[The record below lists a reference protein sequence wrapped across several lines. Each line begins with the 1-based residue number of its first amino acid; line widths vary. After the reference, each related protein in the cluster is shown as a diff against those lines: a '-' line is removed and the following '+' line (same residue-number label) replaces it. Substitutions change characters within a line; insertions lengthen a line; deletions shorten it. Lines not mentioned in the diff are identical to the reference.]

1 MNINETEKQIEA
13 AKQKIDA
20 VVEEIQKTVVGQDAM
35 IRGLLTGIIAGGHV
49 LIEGVPGLAKT
60 LAVKTLAETV
70 DCGFRRIQFT
80 PDLLPADII
89 GTMIYRQQTGEF
101 SARRGPI
108 FSNIVLADE
117 VNRAPA
123 KVQSALLEAMEE
135 RQVTLGDGT
144 YPLPEPFFVLATQ
157 NPIEQEGTYPLPEAQ
172 TDRFLMKL
180 KVGYPS
186 AKEEMMILRRM
197 GKREVRKVRKILTP
211 QEIEKLRAAAD
222 AVLVDEKIEDY
233 IVRLITAT
241 RETNA
246 FEKEYV
252 KYIEYGASP
261 RATLALYRCAKVSAL
276 AEGRVF
282 VIPDDIKAVVYDV
295 LRHRIVPSYEADS
308 EEKTPDDIIT
318 MVLKEVKVP

>member
-1 MNINETEKQIEA
+1 MNISETEKQIEV
-13 AKQKIDA
+13 AKQKIDT

-35 IRGLLTGIIAGGHV
+35 IRGLLTGIIAGGHI

-60 LAVKTLAETV
+60 LAVKTLAEV
-70 DCGFRRIQFT
+70 IDCGFKRIQFT

-89 GTMIYRQQTGEF
+89 GTMIYKQQTGEF
-101 SARRGPI
+101 IARRGPI

-135 RQVTLGDGT
+135 RQITLGDET
-144 YPLPEPFFVLATQ
+144 YPLPNPFFVLATQ
-157 NPIEQEGTYPLPEAQ
+157 NPIEQDGTYPLPEAQ

-186 AKEEMMILRRM
+186 PKEELMILRRM
-197 GKREVRKVRKILTP
+197 GKREVRKVQKILTP
-211 QEIEKLRAAAD
+211 QEIEKLRTAAD

-233 IVRLITAT
+233 IVRLIAAT

-282 VIPDDIKAVVYDV
+282 VIPDDIKAVIYDV

-308 EEKTPDDIIT
+308 EEKTADDIIS

>member
-1 MNINETEKQIEA
+1 MNISETEKQIEA
-13 AKQKIDA
+13 AKQKIDT

-35 IRGLLTGIIAGGHV
+35 IRGLLTGIIAGGHI

-60 LAVKTLAETV
+60 LAVKTLAEV
-70 DCGFRRIQFT
+70 IDCGFKRIQFT

-89 GTMIYRQQTGEF
+89 GTMIYKQQTGEF
-101 SARRGPI
+101 IARRGPI

-135 RQVTLGDGT
+135 RQITLGDET
-144 YPLPEPFFVLATQ
+144 YPLPNPFFVLATQ
-157 NPIEQEGTYPLPEAQ
+157 NPIEQDGTYPLPEAQ

-186 AKEEMMILRRM
+186 PKEELMILRRM
-197 GKREVRKVRKILTP
+197 GKREVRKVQKILTP
-211 QEIEKLRAAAD
+211 QEIEKLRTAAD

-233 IVRLITAT
+233 IVRLIAAT

-282 VIPDDIKAVVYDV
+282 VIPDDIKAVIYDV

-308 EEKTPDDIIT
+308 EEKTADDIIT

>member
-1 MNINETEKQIEA
+1 MNISETEKQIEA

-35 IRGLLTGIIAGGHV
+35 IRGLLTGIIAGGHI

-60 LAVKTLAETV
+60 LAVKTLAEV
-70 DCGFRRIQFT
+70 IDCGFKRIQFT

-89 GTMIYRQQTGEF
+89 GTMIYKQQTGEF
-101 SARRGPI
+101 IARRGPI

-135 RQVTLGDGT
+135 RQVTLGDET
-144 YPLPEPFFVLATQ
+144 YPLPNPFFVLATQ
-157 NPIEQEGTYPLPEAQ
+157 NPIEQDGTYPLPEAQ

-186 AKEEMMILRRM
+186 PKEELMILRRM
-197 GKREVRKVRKILTP
+197 GKREVRKVQKILTP
-211 QEIEKLRAAAD
+211 QEIEELRTAAD

-233 IVRLITAT
+233 IVRLIAAT

-282 VIPDDIKAVVYDV
+282 VIPDDIKAVIYDV

-308 EEKTPDDIIT
+308 EEKTADDIIS

>member
-1 MNINETEKQIEA
+1 M
-13 AKQKIDA
+13 
-20 VVEEIQKTVVGQDAM
+20 
-35 IRGLLTGIIAGGHV
+35 
-49 LIEGVPGLAKT
+49 
-60 LAVKTLAETV
+60 
-70 DCGFRRIQFT
+70 
-80 PDLLPADII
+80 
-89 GTMIYRQQTGEF
+89 
-101 SARRGPI
+101 
-108 FSNIVLADE
+108 
-117 VNRAPA
+117 NRAPA

-135 RQVTLGDGT
+135 RQITLGDET
-144 YPLPEPFFVLATQ
+144 YPLPNPFFVLATQ
-157 NPIEQEGTYPLPEAQ
+157 NPIEQDGTYPLPEAQ

-186 AKEEMMILRRM
+186 PKEELMILRRM
-197 GKREVRKVRKILTP
+197 GKREVRKVQKILTP
-211 QEIEKLRAAAD
+211 QEIEKLRTAAD

-233 IVRLITAT
+233 IVRLIAAT

-282 VIPDDIKAVVYDV
+282 VIPDDIKAVIYDV

-308 EEKTPDDIIT
+308 EEKTADDIIS

>member
-1 MNINETEKQIEA
+1 MNISETEKQIEA
-13 AKQKIDA
+13 AKQKIDT

-35 IRGLLTGIIAGGHV
+35 IRGLLTGIIAGGHI

-60 LAVKTLAETV
+60 LVVKTLAEV
-70 DCGFRRIQFT
+70 IDCGFKRIQFT

-89 GTMIYRQQTGEF
+89 GTMIYKQQTGEF
-101 SARRGPI
+101 IARRGPI

-135 RQVTLGDGT
+135 RQITLGDET
-144 YPLPEPFFVLATQ
+144 YPLPNPFFVLATQ
-157 NPIEQEGTYPLPEAQ
+157 NPIEQDGTYPLPEAQ

-186 AKEEMMILRRM
+186 PKEELMILRRM
-197 GKREVRKVRKILTP
+197 GKREVRKVQKILTP
-211 QEIEKLRAAAD
+211 QEIEKLRTAAD

-233 IVRLITAT
+233 IVRLIAAT

-282 VIPDDIKAVVYDV
+282 VIPDDIKAVIYDV

-308 EEKTPDDIIT
+308 EEKTADDIIS

>member
-1 MNINETEKQIEA
+1 MNISETEKQIEA
-13 AKQKIDA
+13 AKQKIDT

-35 IRGLLTGIIAGGHV
+35 IRGLLTGIIAGGHI

-60 LAVKTLAETV
+60 LAVKTLAEV
-70 DCGFRRIQFT
+70 IDCGFKRIQFT

-89 GTMIYRQQTGEF
+89 GTMIYKQQTGEF
-101 SARRGPI
+101 IARRGPI

-135 RQVTLGDGT
+135 RQITLGDET
-144 YPLPEPFFVLATQ
+144 YPLPNPFFVLATQ
-157 NPIEQEGTYPLPEAQ
+157 NPIEQDGTYPLPEAQ

-186 AKEEMMILRRM
+186 PKEELMILRRM
-197 GKREVRKVRKILTP
+197 GKREVQKVQKILTP
-211 QEIEKLRAAAD
+211 QEIEKLRTAAD

-233 IVRLITAT
+233 IVRLIAAT

-282 VIPDDIKAVVYDV
+282 VIPDDIKAVIYDV

-308 EEKTPDDIIT
+308 EEKTADDIIS

>member
-1 MNINETEKQIEA
+1 MNISETEKQIEA
-13 AKQKIDA
+13 AKQKIDT

-35 IRGLLTGIIAGGHV
+35 IRGLLTGIIAGGHI

-60 LAVKTLAETV
+60 LAVKTLAEV
-70 DCGFRRIQFT
+70 IDCGFKRIQFT

-89 GTMIYRQQTGEF
+89 GTMIYKQQTGEF
-101 SARRGPI
+101 IARRGPI

-135 RQVTLGDGT
+135 RQITLGDET
-144 YPLPEPFFVLATQ
+144 YPLPNPFFVLATQ
-157 NPIEQEGTYPLPEAQ
+157 NPIEQDGTYPLPEAQ

-186 AKEEMMILRRM
+186 PKEELMILRRM
-197 GKREVRKVRKILTP
+197 GKREVRKVQKILTP
-211 QEIEKLRAAAD
+211 QEIEKLRTAAD

-233 IVRLITAT
+233 IVRLIAAT

-308 EEKTPDDIIT
+308 EEKTSDDIIT

>member
-157 NPIEQEGTYPLPEAQ
+157 NPIEQDGTYPLPEAQ

-308 EEKTPDDIIT
+308 EEKTSDDIIT

>member
-157 NPIEQEGTYPLPEAQ
+157 NPIEQDGTYPLPEAQ
-172 TDRFLMKL
+172 PDRFLMKL

>member
-157 NPIEQEGTYPLPEAQ
+157 NPIEQDGTYPLPEAQ

-295 LRHRIVPSYEADS
+295 LRHRILPYYEADS

-318 MVLKEVKVP
+318 MVLKEVKVT

>member
-1 MNINETEKQIEA
+1 MNISETEKQIEA

-35 IRGLLTGIIAGGHV
+35 IRGLLTGIIAGGHI

-60 LAVKTLAETV
+60 LAVKTLAEV
-70 DCGFRRIQFT
+70 IDCGFKRIQFT

-89 GTMIYRQQTGEF
+89 GTMIYKQQTGEF
-101 SARRGPI
+101 IARRGPI

-135 RQVTLGDGT
+135 RQITLGDET
-144 YPLPEPFFVLATQ
+144 YPLPNPFFVLATQ
-157 NPIEQEGTYPLPEAQ
+157 NPIEQDGTYPLPEAQ

-186 AKEEMMILRRM
+186 PKEELMILRRM
-197 GKREVRKVRKILTP
+197 GKREVRKVQKILTP
-211 QEIEKLRAAAD
+211 QEIEKLRTAAD

-233 IVRLITAT
+233 IVRLIAAT

-282 VIPDDIKAVVYDV
+282 VIPDDIKAVIYDV

-308 EEKTPDDIIT
+308 EEKTADDIIS

>member
-35 IRGLLTGIIAGGHV
+35 IRGLLTGIIAGGHI

-60 LAVKTLAETV
+60 LAVKTLAEV
-70 DCGFRRIQFT
+70 IDCGFKRIQFT

-89 GTMIYRQQTGEF
+89 GTMIYKQQTGEF
-101 SARRGPI
+101 IARRGPI

-135 RQVTLGDGT
+135 RQVTLGDET
-144 YPLPEPFFVLATQ
+144 YPLPNPFFVLATQ
-157 NPIEQEGTYPLPEAQ
+157 NPIEQDGTYPLPEAQ

-186 AKEEMMILRRM
+186 PKEELMILRRM
-197 GKREVRKVRKILTP
+197 GKREVRKVQKILTP
-211 QEIEKLRAAAD
+211 QEIEKLRTAAD

-233 IVRLITAT
+233 IVRLIAAT

-282 VIPDDIKAVVYDV
+282 VIPDDIKAVIYDV

-308 EEKTPDDIIT
+308 EEKTSDDIIT

>member
-1 MNINETEKQIEA
+1 MNISETEKQIEA
-13 AKQKIDA
+13 AKQKIDT

-35 IRGLLTGIIAGGHV
+35 IRGLLTGIIAGGHI

-60 LAVKTLAETV
+60 LAVKTLAEV
-70 DCGFRRIQFT
+70 IDCGFKRIQFT

-89 GTMIYRQQTGEF
+89 GTMIYKQQTGEF
-101 SARRGPI
+101 IARRGPI

-123 KVQSALLEAMEE
+123 KVQAALLEAMEE
-135 RQVTLGDGT
+135 RQVTLGDET
-144 YPLPEPFFVLATQ
+144 YPLPNPFFVLATQ
-157 NPIEQEGTYPLPEAQ
+157 NPIEQDGTYPLPEAQ

-186 AKEEMMILRRM
+186 PKEELMILRRM
-197 GKREVRKVRKILTP
+197 GKREVRKVQKILTP
-211 QEIEKLRAAAD
+211 QEIEKLRTAAD

-233 IVRLITAT
+233 IVRLIAAT

-282 VIPDDIKAVVYDV
+282 VIPDDIKAVIYDV

-308 EEKTPDDIIT
+308 EEKTADDIIS

>member
-1 MNINETEKQIEA
+1 MNISETEKQIEA
-13 AKQKIDA
+13 AKQKIDI

-35 IRGLLTGIIAGGHV
+35 IRGLLTGIIAGGHI

-60 LAVKTLAETV
+60 LAVKTLAEV
-70 DCGFRRIQFT
+70 IDCGFKRIQFT

-89 GTMIYRQQTGEF
+89 GTMIYKQQTGEF
-101 SARRGPI
+101 IARRGPI

-135 RQVTLGDGT
+135 RQITLGDET
-144 YPLPEPFFVLATQ
+144 YPLPNPFFVLATQ
-157 NPIEQEGTYPLPEAQ
+157 NPIEQDGTYPLPEAQ

-186 AKEEMMILRRM
+186 PKEELMILRRM
-197 GKREVRKVRKILTP
+197 GKREVRKVQKILTP
-211 QEIEKLRAAAD
+211 QEIEKLRTAAD

-233 IVRLITAT
+233 IVRLIAAT

-282 VIPDDIKAVVYDV
+282 VIPDDIKAVIYDV

-308 EEKTPDDIIT
+308 EEKTADDIIS

>member
-1 MNINETEKQIEA
+1 MNISETEKQIEA

-35 IRGLLTGIIAGGHV
+35 IRGLLTGIIAGGHI

-60 LAVKTLAETV
+60 LAVKTLAEV
-70 DCGFRRIQFT
+70 IDCGFKRIQFT

-89 GTMIYRQQTGEF
+89 GTMIYKQQTGEF
-101 SARRGPI
+101 IARRGPI

-135 RQVTLGDGT
+135 RQVTLGDET
-144 YPLPEPFFVLATQ
+144 YPLPNPFFVLATQ
-157 NPIEQEGTYPLPEAQ
+157 NPIEQDGTYPLPEAQ

-186 AKEEMMILRRM
+186 PKEELTILRRM
-197 GKREVRKVRKILTP
+197 GKREVRKVQKILTP
-211 QEIEKLRAAAD
+211 QEIEKLRTAAD

-233 IVRLITAT
+233 IVRLIAAT

-282 VIPDDIKAVVYDV
+282 VIPDDIKAVIYDV

-308 EEKTPDDIIT
+308 EEKTADDIIS

>member
-1 MNINETEKQIEA
+1 MNISETEKQIEA
-13 AKQKIDA
+13 AKQKIDT

-35 IRGLLTGIIAGGHV
+35 IRGLLTGIIAGGHI

-60 LAVKTLAETV
+60 LAVKTLAEV
-70 DCGFRRIQFT
+70 IDCGFKRIQFT

-89 GTMIYRQQTGEF
+89 GTMIYKQQTGEF
-101 SARRGPI
+101 IARRGPI

-135 RQVTLGDGT
+135 RQVTLGDET
-144 YPLPEPFFVLATQ
+144 YPLPNPFFVLATQ
-157 NPIEQEGTYPLPEAQ
+157 NPIEQDGTYPLPEAQ

-186 AKEEMMILRRM
+186 PKEELTILRRM
-197 GKREVRKVRKILTP
+197 GKREVRKVQKILTP
-211 QEIEKLRAAAD
+211 QEIEKLRTAAD

-233 IVRLITAT
+233 IVRLIAAT

-282 VIPDDIKAVVYDV
+282 VIPDDIKAVIYDV

-308 EEKTPDDIIT
+308 EEKTADDIIS

>member
-20 VVEEIQKTVVGQDAM
+20 VVKEIQKTVVGQDAM

-157 NPIEQEGTYPLPEAQ
+157 NPIEQDGTYPLPEAQ

-186 AKEEMMILRRM
+186 PKEELMILRRM
-197 GKREVRKVRKILTP
+197 GKREVRKVQKILTP

>member
-1 MNINETEKQIEA
+1 MNISETEKQIEA
-13 AKQKIDA
+13 AKQKIDI

-35 IRGLLTGIIAGGHV
+35 IRGLLTGIIAGGHI

-60 LAVKTLAETV
+60 LAVKTLAEV
-70 DCGFRRIQFT
+70 IDCGFKRIQFT

-89 GTMIYRQQTGEF
+89 GTMIYKQQTGEF
-101 SARRGPI
+101 IARRGPI

-135 RQVTLGDGT
+135 RQITLGDET
-144 YPLPEPFFVLATQ
+144 YPLPNPFFVLATQ
-157 NPIEQEGTYPLPEAQ
+157 NPIEQDGTYPLPEAQ

-186 AKEEMMILRRM
+186 PKEELMILRRM
-197 GKREVRKVRKILTP
+197 GKREVRKVQKILTP
-211 QEIEKLRAAAD
+211 QEIEKLRTAAD

-233 IVRLITAT
+233 IVRLIAAT

-282 VIPDDIKAVVYDV
+282 VIPDDIKAVIYDV

-308 EEKTPDDIIT
+308 EEKTADDIIS
-318 MVLKEVKVP
+318 MVLKEDKVP

>member
-1 MNINETEKQIEA
+1 MNISETEKQIEA
-13 AKQKIDA
+13 AKQKIDT

-35 IRGLLTGIIAGGHV
+35 IRGLLTGIIADGHI

-60 LAVKTLAETV
+60 LAVKTLAEV
-70 DCGFRRIQFT
+70 IDCGFKRIQFT

-89 GTMIYRQQTGEF
+89 GTMIYKQQTGEF
-101 SARRGPI
+101 IARRGPI

-135 RQVTLGDGT
+135 RQITLGDET
-144 YPLPEPFFVLATQ
+144 YPLPNPFFVLATQ
-157 NPIEQEGTYPLPEAQ
+157 NPIEQDGTYPLPEAQ

-186 AKEEMMILRRM
+186 PKEELMILRRM
-197 GKREVRKVRKILTP
+197 GKREVRKVQKILTP
-211 QEIEKLRAAAD
+211 QEIEKLRTAAD

-233 IVRLITAT
+233 IVRLIAAT

-282 VIPDDIKAVVYDV
+282 VIPDDIKAVIYDV

-308 EEKTPDDIIT
+308 EEKTADDIIS

>member
-1 MNINETEKQIEA
+1 MNISETEKQIEA
-13 AKQKIDA
+13 AKQKIDT

-35 IRGLLTGIIAGGHV
+35 IRGLLTGIIAGGHI

-60 LAVKTLAETV
+60 LAVKTLAEV
-70 DCGFRRIQFT
+70 IDCGFKRIQFT

-89 GTMIYRQQTGEF
+89 GTMIYKQQTGEF
-101 SARRGPI
+101 IARRGPI

-135 RQVTLGDGT
+135 RQITLGDET
-144 YPLPEPFFVLATQ
+144 YPLPNPFFVLATQ
-157 NPIEQEGTYPLPEAQ
+157 NPIEQDGTYPLPEAQ

-186 AKEEMMILRRM
+186 PKEELMILRRM
-197 GKREVRKVRKILTP
+197 GKREVRKVQKILTP
-211 QEIEKLRAAAD
+211 QEIEELRTAAD

-233 IVRLITAT
+233 IVRLIAAT

-282 VIPDDIKAVVYDV
+282 VIPDDIKAVIYDV

-308 EEKTPDDIIT
+308 EEKTADDIIS

>member
-1 MNINETEKQIEA
+1 MNISETEKQIEA
-13 AKQKIDA
+13 AKQKIDT

-35 IRGLLTGIIAGGHV
+35 IRGLLTGIIAGGHI

-60 LAVKTLAETV
+60 LAVKTLAEV
-70 DCGFRRIQFT
+70 IDCGFKRIQFT

-89 GTMIYRQQTGEF
+89 GTMIYKQQTGEF
-101 SARRGPI
+101 IARRGPI

-135 RQVTLGDGT
+135 RQITLGDET
-144 YPLPEPFFVLATQ
+144 YPLPNPFFVLATQ
-157 NPIEQEGTYPLPEAQ
+157 NPIEQDGTYPLPEAQ

-186 AKEEMMILRRM
+186 PKEELMILRRM
-197 GKREVRKVRKILTP
+197 GKREVRKVQKILTP
-211 QEIEKLRAAAD
+211 QEIEKLRTAAD

-233 IVRLITAT
+233 IVRLIAAT

-282 VIPDDIKAVVYDV
+282 VIPDDIKAVIYDV

-308 EEKTPDDIIT
+308 EEKTADDIIS

>member
-1 MNINETEKQIEA
+1 MNISETEKQIEA

-35 IRGLLTGIIAGGHV
+35 IRGLLTGIIAGGHI

-60 LAVKTLAETV
+60 LAVKTLAEV
-70 DCGFRRIQFT
+70 IDCGFKRIQFT

-89 GTMIYRQQTGEF
+89 GTMIYKQQTGEF
-101 SARRGPI
+101 IARRGPI

-135 RQVTLGDGT
+135 RQVTLGDET
-144 YPLPEPFFVLATQ
+144 YPLPNPFFVLATQ
-157 NPIEQEGTYPLPEAQ
+157 NPIEQDGTYPLPEAQ

-186 AKEEMMILRRM
+186 PKEELMILRRM
-197 GKREVRKVRKILTP
+197 GKREVRKVQKILTP
-211 QEIEKLRAAAD
+211 QEIEKLRTAAD

-233 IVRLITAT
+233 IVRLIAAT

-282 VIPDDIKAVVYDV
+282 VIPDDIKAVIYDV

-308 EEKTPDDIIT
+308 EEKTADDIIS

>member
-1 MNINETEKQIEA
+1 MNISETEKQIEA
-13 AKQKIDA
+13 AKQKIDT

-35 IRGLLTGIIAGGHV
+35 IRGLLTGIIAGGHI

-60 LAVKTLAETV
+60 LAVKTLAEV
-70 DCGFRRIQFT
+70 IDCGFKRIQFT

-89 GTMIYRQQTGEF
+89 GTMIYKQQTGEF
-101 SARRGPI
+101 IARRGPI

-135 RQVTLGDGT
+135 RQVTLGDET
-144 YPLPEPFFVLATQ
+144 YPLPNPFFVLATQ
-157 NPIEQEGTYPLPEAQ
+157 NPIEQDGTYPLPEAQ

-186 AKEEMMILRRM
+186 PKEELMILRRM
-197 GKREVRKVRKILTP
+197 GKREVRKVQKILTP
-211 QEIEKLRAAAD
+211 QEIEKLRTAAD

-233 IVRLITAT
+233 IVRLIAAT

-282 VIPDDIKAVVYDV
+282 VIPDDIKAVIYDV

-308 EEKTPDDIIT
+308 EEKTADDIIS

>member
-1 MNINETEKQIEA
+1 MNISETEKQIEA
-13 AKQKIDA
+13 AKQKIDT

-35 IRGLLTGIIAGGHV
+35 IRGLLTGIIAGGHI

-60 LAVKTLAETV
+60 LAVKTLAEV
-70 DCGFRRIQFT
+70 IDCGFKRIQFT

-157 NPIEQEGTYPLPEAQ
+157 NPIEQDGTYPLPEAQ

-308 EEKTPDDIIT
+308 EEKTSDDIIT

>member
-13 AKQKIDA
+13 AKQKIDI

-35 IRGLLTGIIAGGHV
+35 IRGLLTGIIAGGHI

-60 LAVKTLAETV
+60 LAVKTLAEV
-70 DCGFRRIQFT
+70 IDCGFKRIQFT

-89 GTMIYRQQTGEF
+89 GTMIYKQQTGEF
-101 SARRGPI
+101 IARRGPI

-135 RQVTLGDGT
+135 RQITLGDET
-144 YPLPEPFFVLATQ
+144 YPLPNPFFVLATQ
-157 NPIEQEGTYPLPEAQ
+157 NPIEQDGTYPLPEAQ

-186 AKEEMMILRRM
+186 PKEELMILRRM
-197 GKREVRKVRKILTP
+197 GKREVRKVQKILTP
-211 QEIEKLRAAAD
+211 QEIEKLRTAAD

-233 IVRLITAT
+233 IVRLIAAT

-282 VIPDDIKAVVYDV
+282 VIPDDIKAVIYDV

-308 EEKTPDDIIT
+308 EEKTADDIIS

>member
-1 MNINETEKQIEA
+1 MNISETEKQIEA
-13 AKQKIDA
+13 AKQKIDT

-35 IRGLLTGIIAGGHV
+35 IRGLLTGIIAGGHI

-60 LAVKTLAETV
+60 LAVKTLAEV
-70 DCGFRRIQFT
+70 IDCGFKRIQFT

-89 GTMIYRQQTGEF
+89 GTMIYKQQTGEF
-101 SARRGPI
+101 IARRGPI

-135 RQVTLGDGT
+135 RQVTLGDET
-144 YPLPEPFFVLATQ
+144 YPLPNPFFVLATQ
-157 NPIEQEGTYPLPEAQ
+157 NPIEQDGTYPLPEAQ

-186 AKEEMMILRRM
+186 PKEELMILRRM
-197 GKREVRKVRKILTP
+197 GKREVRKVQKILTP
-211 QEIEKLRAAAD
+211 QEIEELRTAAD

-233 IVRLITAT
+233 IVRLIAAT

-282 VIPDDIKAVVYDV
+282 VIPDDIKAVIYDV

-308 EEKTPDDIIT
+308 EEKTADDIIS

>member
-1 MNINETEKQIEA
+1 MNISETEKQIEA
-13 AKQKIDA
+13 AKQKIDT

-35 IRGLLTGIIAGGHV
+35 IRGLLTGIIAGGHI

-60 LAVKTLAETV
+60 LAVKTLAEV
-70 DCGFRRIQFT
+70 IDCGFKRIQFT

-89 GTMIYRQQTGEF
+89 GTMIYKQQTGEF
-101 SARRGPI
+101 IARRGPI

-135 RQVTLGDGT
+135 RQITLGDET
-144 YPLPEPFFVLATQ
+144 YPLPNPCFVLATQ
-157 NPIEQEGTYPLPEAQ
+157 NPIEQDGTYPLPEAQ

-186 AKEEMMILRRM
+186 PKEELMILRRM
-197 GKREVRKVRKILTP
+197 GKREVRKVQKILTP
-211 QEIEKLRAAAD
+211 QEIEKLRTAAD

-233 IVRLITAT
+233 IVRLIAAT

-282 VIPDDIKAVVYDV
+282 VIPDDIKAVIYDV

-308 EEKTPDDIIT
+308 EEKTADDIIS

>member
-1 MNINETEKQIEA
+1 MNISETEKQIEA
-13 AKQKIDA
+13 AKQKIDI

-35 IRGLLTGIIAGGHV
+35 IRGLLTGIIAGGHI

-157 NPIEQEGTYPLPEAQ
+157 NPIEQDGTYPLPEAQ

-308 EEKTPDDIIT
+308 EEKTSDDIIT

>member
-157 NPIEQEGTYPLPEAQ
+157 NPIEQDGTYPLPEAQ

>member
-1 MNINETEKQIEA
+1 M
-13 AKQKIDA
+13 
-20 VVEEIQKTVVGQDAM
+20 VGQDAM
-35 IRGLLTGIIAGGHV
+35 IRGLLTGIIAGGHI

-60 LAVKTLAETV
+60 LAVKTLAEV
-70 DCGFRRIQFT
+70 IDCGFKRIQFT

-89 GTMIYRQQTGEF
+89 GTMIYKQQTGEF
-101 SARRGPI
+101 IARRGPI

-135 RQVTLGDGT
+135 RQITLGDET
-144 YPLPEPFFVLATQ
+144 YPLPNPFFVLATQ
-157 NPIEQEGTYPLPEAQ
+157 NPIEQDGTYPLPEAQ

-186 AKEEMMILRRM
+186 PKEELMILRRM
-197 GKREVRKVRKILTP
+197 GKREVRKVQKILTP
-211 QEIEKLRAAAD
+211 QEIEKLRTAAD

-233 IVRLITAT
+233 IVRLIAAT

-282 VIPDDIKAVVYDV
+282 VIPDDIKAVIYDV

-308 EEKTPDDIIT
+308 EEKTADDIIS

>member
-157 NPIEQEGTYPLPEAQ
+157 NPIEQDGTYPLPEAQ

-197 GKREVRKVRKILTP
+197 GKRKVRKVRKILTP

-308 EEKTPDDIIT
+308 EEKTSDDIIT

>member
-1 MNINETEKQIEA
+1 MNISETEKQIEA
-13 AKQKIDA
+13 AKQKIDI

-35 IRGLLTGIIAGGHV
+35 IRGLLTGIIAGGHI

-60 LAVKTLAETV
+60 LAVKTLAEV
-70 DCGFRRIQFT
+70 IDCGFKRIQFT

-89 GTMIYRQQTGEF
+89 GTMIYKQQTGEF
-101 SARRGPI
+101 IARRGPI

-135 RQVTLGDGT
+135 RQITLGDET
-144 YPLPEPFFVLATQ
+144 YPLPNPFFVLATQ
-157 NPIEQEGTYPLPEAQ
+157 NPIEQDGTYPLPEAQ

-186 AKEEMMILRRM
+186 PKEELMILRRM
-197 GKREVRKVRKILTP
+197 GKREVRKVQKILTP
-211 QEIEKLRAAAD
+211 QEIEKLRTAAD

-233 IVRLITAT
+233 IVRLIAAT

-282 VIPDDIKAVVYDV
+282 VIPDDIKAVIYDV

-308 EEKTPDDIIT
+308 EEKTSDDIIT

>member
-1 MNINETEKQIEA
+1 MNISETEKQIEA
-13 AKQKIDA
+13 AKQKIDT

-35 IRGLLTGIIAGGHV
+35 IRGLLTGIIAGGHI

-60 LAVKTLAETV
+60 LAVKTLAEV
-70 DCGFRRIQFT
+70 IDCGFKRIQFT

-89 GTMIYRQQTGEF
+89 GTMIYKQQTGEF
-101 SARRGPI
+101 IARRGPI

-135 RQVTLGDGT
+135 RQITLGDET
-144 YPLPEPFFVLATQ
+144 YPLPNPFFVLATQ
-157 NPIEQEGTYPLPEAQ
+157 NPIEQDGTYPLPEAQ

-186 AKEEMMILRRM
+186 PKEELMILRRM
-197 GKREVRKVRKILTP
+197 GKREVRQVQKILTP
-211 QEIEKLRAAAD
+211 QEIEELRTAAD

-233 IVRLITAT
+233 IVRLIAAT

-282 VIPDDIKAVVYDV
+282 VIPDDIKAVIYDV

-308 EEKTPDDIIT
+308 EEKTADDIIS